1 MLQKFIISNYKNFK
15 GDLCIDFTK
24 MSGYQFNLDCISEG
38 TISKM
43 LIYGR
48 NATGKTNLGLAI
60 NDIKEMMDEG
70 LSMEVDIL
78 NADADEEE
86 VRYEYTFSFD
96 NRELIYLYSKSSEG
110 MLLKEKLYIDA
121 ICIYDFDFHEML
133 YDYKNLILIE
143 ADEINIERY
152 LAGQIKEEY
161 EGEVFNLRIPF
172 LKWLIGNVVFD
183 KESIINKLASFIKR
197 MDFITV
203 GTGTGYRR
211 RRWLNYFYRTLDSK
225 DGVQKFETFLNA
237 MGVKCRLKMEKTPD
251 DQLEL
256 YLVYEKK
263 LIPFY
268 ENISSGT
275 KALMELYRQLFSQVI
290 SPSLIYL
297 DEFDAFYHY
306 EMAERVVC
314 YFKNKYPSCQLIFT
328 THNTNLM
335 TNRLVRPDCVFI
347 LSERGTLTSLCNA
360 TTRELREGHNL
371 EKMYISGEFK
381 QYE

>member
-1 MLQKFIISNYKNFK
+1 MLQKFLISNYKNFK
-15 GDLCIDFTK
+15 GDLFIDLTK
-24 MSGYQFNLDCISEG
+24 ISGYQFNLDCIYRG

-70 LSMEVDIL
+70 LSMDTDIL

-96 NRELIYLYSKSSEG
+96 NRELIYQYSKSSEG
-110 MLLKEKLYIDA
+110 MLLKEKLFIDT

-133 YDYKNLILIE
+133 YDYKNLIFIE
-143 ADEINIERY
+143 ADGINIDRY
-152 LAGQIKEEY
+152 LDGQIKEEY

-183 KESIINKLASFIKR
+183 KESIINKLASFITR

-211 RRWLNYFYRTLDSK
+211 RRWLNYFYKTLDSK

-256 YLVYEKK
+256 YLVYGKK

-347 LSERGTLTSLCNA
+347 LSEKGTLTSLCNA

-381 QYE
+381 HYE